1 MIHMYPI
8 VFEAV
13 DETQDIL
20 FRVECLDESVSKVEI
35 RTPVTPDLWLE
46 IGAKVHEALT
56 AIHKE
61 ME

>member
-1 MIHMYPI
+1 MYPT

-20 FRVECLDESVSKVEI
+20 FRVECLDECVSKVEI
-35 RTPVTPDLWLE
+35 RTPVTPGLWLE
-46 IGAKVHEALT
+46 ISAKVHEALV